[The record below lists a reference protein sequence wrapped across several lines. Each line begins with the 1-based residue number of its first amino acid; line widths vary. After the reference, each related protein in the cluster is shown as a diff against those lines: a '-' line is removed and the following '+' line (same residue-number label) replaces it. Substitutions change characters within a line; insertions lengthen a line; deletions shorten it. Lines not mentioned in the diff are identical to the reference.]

1 MKARYATLFSV
12 VPGRPWA
19 QRKQRTGGKNFAE
32 TRGQRMGL
40 KTSVMIH
47 MLSFLLI
54 NMCEW
59 KRSCTLTRVRDAR
72 RRRGF
77 RKFGNVKKLY
87 TENEL
92 KDTRLSCPAC
102 LPAFSACLPFLPA
115 WLRTSGGSTPLGTV
129 PLGGVRGVGTS
140 CPRTA
145 HFPSHRGGQ
154 ESGRHVLSRL

>member
-1 MKARYATLFSV
+1 MLLCFRSSRDDH
-12 VPGRPWA
+12 GRKESRE
-19 QRKQRTGGKNFAE
+19 QEVKNFAE

-47 MLSFLLI
+47 RLSFLLI

-59 KRSCTLTRVRDAR
+59 KRSCILTRVRDAR

-92 KDTRLSCPAC
+92 KDTRAAPVETPAVLSSLPACLFC
-102 LPAFSACLPFLPA
+102 LPAFSACLA
-115 WLRTSGGSTPLGTV
+115 
-129 PLGGVRGVGTS
+129 
-140 CPRTA
+140 A
-145 HFPSHRGGQ
+145 D
-154 ESGRHVLSRL
+154 